1 MDTERFRNIFAG
13 LEERFGY
20 HIANYDS
27 GNGKK
32 SGDSFTSNYPH
43 TLEMWQLHLEGK
55 KFKVKT
61 QKGRIIEADSL
72 GLCPINNQSKC
83 QWGAIDLDNYQ
94 PSFPELFKKLK
105 SLNVPCIPF
114 RSKSGGIHLYIF
126 TTEYVAAMLMREK
139 LHSIKNIFGVEKP
152 DKIFPVQKYL
162 NLEKGSAGSCI
173 NLPYHN
179 AANTERYMIKE
190 DGTKA
195 TLEEF
200 FKVYE
205 KSKITPAQLKK
216 LKSNID
222 EGESGDWFKDGP
234 PCFQA
239 VATFGVDKGDRNETL
254 LDMTR
259 YIKMRYPD
267 NWQNKVGDYNKKF
280 FKGDTP
286 DRPGLPYTQVTSVIQ
301 SREKKDYQYRCDKPW
316 LKKNCDS
323 EKCILRKFGIGN
335 SKTSGQLILGPLSYV
350 KSTPKIWYLG
360 FNGDEVRLYSK
371 ELVRQ
376 DLARESATEQTGTT
390 PPRTKNWDEQISLL
404 QVKATPIDAPEESQ
418 PVTQLK
424 ALIQTFCFNL
434 RKTNNKKQ
442 ILFGRPYHGE
452 EGKVKFTFD
461 PFYKFLKTNDWEIT
475 KDLTHQMLKKM
486 DGLSREKFHVDE
498 NIKKW
503 VYVADAEIIKRET
516 VEQDDMDFTPG
527 EEESPY

>member
-1 MDTERFRNIFAG
+1 
-13 LEERFGY
+13 
-20 HIANYDS
+20 
-27 GNGKK
+27 
-32 SGDSFTSNYPH
+32 
-43 TLEMWQLHLEGK
+43 
-55 KFKVKT
+55 
-61 QKGRIIEADSL
+61 
-72 GLCPINNQSKC
+72 
-83 QWGAIDLDNYQ
+83 
-94 PSFPELFKKLK
+94 
-105 SLNVPCIPF
+105 
-114 RSKSGGIHLYIF
+114 
-126 TTEYVAAMLMREK
+126 
-139 LHSIKNIFGVEKP
+139 
-152 DKIFPVQKYL
+152 
-162 NLEKGSAGSCI
+162 
-173 NLPYHN
+173 
-179 AANTERYMIKE
+179 MIKE

-390 PPRTKNWDEQISLL
+390 PPRTKNWDEQIRLL

>member
-43 TLEMWQLHLEGK
+43 ALEMWQSHLEGK

-114 RSKSGGIHLYIF
+114 RSKSGGIHLYVF
-126 TTEYVAAMLMREK
+126 TTEYVPAMLMREK

-162 NLEKGSAGSCI
+162 NLEKGSAGSWI

-179 AANTERYMIKE
+179 AANTERYMIKS

-195 TLEEF
+195 SLEEF

-259 YIKMRYPD
+259 YIKMRYP
-267 NWQNKVGDYNKKF
+267 
-280 FKGDTP
+280 
-286 DRPGLPYTQVTSVIQ
+286 
-301 SREKKDYQYRCDKPW
+301 
-316 LKKNCDS
+316 
-323 EKCILRKFGIGN
+323 
-335 SKTSGQLILGPLSYV
+335 
-350 KSTPKIWYLG
+350 
-360 FNGDEVRLYSK
+360 
-371 ELVRQ
+371 
-376 DLARESATEQTGTT
+376 
-390 PPRTKNWDEQISLL
+390 
-404 QVKATPIDAPEESQ
+404 
-418 PVTQLK
+418 
-424 ALIQTFCFNL
+424 
-434 RKTNNKKQ
+434 
-442 ILFGRPYHGE
+442 
-452 EGKVKFTFD
+452 
-461 PFYKFLKTNDWEIT
+461 
-475 KDLTHQMLKKM
+475 
-486 DGLSREKFHVDE
+486 
-498 NIKKW
+498 
-503 VYVADAEIIKRET
+503 
-516 VEQDDMDFTPG
+516 
-527 EEESPY
+527 